1 MPTTDFFS
9 GPGFEPE
16 DVPVKKTSPAQQP
29 VEKQPADDEPFA
41 GMQKLDFDFLGGDDP
56 AVPGETDPG
65 DPFDDFSFQRPAAPA
80 RPAQPARPAPF
91 VFDEEPAPAP
101 FSGVPE
107 TRITPAASA
116 SLGGTDDAPVR
127 PVSPA
132 QAAPKAAPFVFDFD
146 DAPVERPASRT
157 AASAAPSGEAA
168 FDFSIPEEKP
178 APAPAATPLDGYAPL
193 SLDFLDDAEPI
204 AAVPPAAPAAV
215 KPVEPPRPAQPA
227 PKAAPFVFDFDDAP
241 VERPASRTAASAVPS
256 GEAAFDFGILEEK
269 PARPAPASAAAP
281 LDGYTPLPLD
291 ILDDAEPVA
300 AVPPAAPAAVKP
312 AEPPR
317 PAQPAPK
324 AAPFVFDFDDAPV
337 ERPASRTA
345 ASAVPSGEAAFDFGI
360 LEEKPARPAP
370 ASAAAP
376 LDGYTPLPR
385 DILDD
390 AKPVA
395 AVPPAAP
402 AAVKPAE
409 PPRSA
414 EPVPK
419 AAPFVF
425 DFDDAPVERPASR
438 PGQPGSTASPLYSAA
453 DAPTVAFTPAA
464 LQADAPTT
472 AFTPVKSDAP
482 APAAAPQ
489 PAPPKMAAQPAPA
502 ARAARMAKEKD
513 IGAAV
518 FSALVADD
526 DVPPAPAVPP
536 ASGGEELRPSGWPA
550 ATPRPANAPRTP
562 RPINWHAPVSPT
574 QRPAPPPAQ
583 APQPP
588 AAETPLDFDFEG
600 AQPFDLFDD
609 VPQSGYTAP
618 QETDQAFPDL
628 YDRDPEEAEPAPR
641 APQRRT
647 RTGGGSGSGGG
658 RPPRRSTGTARR
670 GIPNKTIFAWAGIVL
685 IALLIILYFVFFGGK
700 DGDVAPGISGSVPSS
715 TSQPADSTPPDASS
729 AAPVE
734 TIPRDEWYMVLA
746 NRSSVLPGDFTVAE
760 TATVGEAVID
770 ARIAEALRQRV
781 NDAAAAGVKLKPTNG
796 YRSIARQQELWDA
809 RVKTLM
815 EGGLSQA
822 DAETK
827 AIDYTSAPGTSDH
840 NTGLGLDI
848 VSEDHPAKDAGFA
861 ETAAAQWLAEHAAD
875 YGFILRYPSDK
886 TEATGMDYE
895 PWHYRY
901 VGSEQAHK
909 IKESGLC
916 LEEYLA
922 Q

>member
-80 RPAQPARPAPF
+80 GPAQPARPAPF

-168 FDFSIPEEKP
+168 FDFGIPEEKP
-178 APAPAATPLDGYAPL
+178 APAPAAAPLDGYAPL

-291 ILDDAEPVA
+291 ILDDA
-300 AVPPAAPAAVKP
+300 
-312 AEPPR
+312 
-317 PAQPAPK
+317 
-324 AAPFVFDFDDAPV
+324 
-337 ERPASRTA
+337 
-345 ASAVPSGEAAFDFGI
+345 
-360 LEEKPARPAP
+360 
-370 ASAAAP
+370 
-376 LDGYTPLPR
+376 
-385 DILDD
+385 
-390 AKPVA
+390 KPVA

-472 AFTPVKSDAP
+472 AFTPVKPDAP
-482 APAAAPQ
+482 APAVAPQ

-562 RPINWHAPVSPT
+562 RPINWHAPVSPA
-574 QRPAPPPAQ
+574 QRPAPAPARPAPPPAQ

-628 YDRDPEEAEPAPR
+628 YDRDPEEAEPASR

-700 DGDVAPGISGSVPSS
+700 DGDVAPGTSGSVPSS

-760 TATVGEAVID
+760 TATVGEAVVD
-770 ARIAEALRQRV
+770 ARIAEALRQMV

>member
-146 DAPVERPASRT
+146 DAPVEHPASRT
-157 AASAAPSGEAA
+157 AASAAPSEEAV
-168 FDFSIPEEKP
+168 FDFGIPEEKP
-178 APAPAATPLDGYAPL
+178 APAPAAAPLDGYAPL

-291 ILDDAEPVA
+291 ILDDA
-300 AVPPAAPAAVKP
+300 
-312 AEPPR
+312 
-317 PAQPAPK
+317 
-324 AAPFVFDFDDAPV
+324 
-337 ERPASRTA
+337 
-345 ASAVPSGEAAFDFGI
+345 
-360 LEEKPARPAP
+360 
-370 ASAAAP
+370 
-376 LDGYTPLPR
+376 
-385 DILDD
+385 
-390 AKPVA
+390 KPVA

-419 AAPFVF
+419 AVPFVF

-438 PGQPGSTASPLYSAA
+438 LGQPGSTASPLYSAA

-472 AFTPVKSDAP
+472 AFTPVKPDAP

-562 RPINWHAPVSPT
+562 RPINWHAPVSPA
-574 QRPAPPPAQ
+574 QRPAPAPARPAPPPAQ

-618 QETDQAFPDL
+618 QEADPAFPDL

-760 TATVGEAVID
+760 TATVGEAVVD
-770 ARIAEALRQRV
+770 ARIAEALRQMV

>member
-80 RPAQPARPAPF
+80 GPAQPARPAPF

-157 AASAAPSGEAA
+157 AASAAPSGEAV
-168 FDFSIPEEKP
+168 FDFGIPEEKP
-178 APAPAATPLDGYAPL
+178 APAPAAAPLDGYAPL

-281 LDGYTPLPLD
+281 LDGYTPLPL
-291 ILDDAEPVA
+291 
-300 AVPPAAPAAVKP
+300 
-312 AEPPR
+312 
-317 PAQPAPK
+317 
-324 AAPFVFDFDDAPV
+324 
-337 ERPASRTA
+337 
-345 ASAVPSGEAAFDFGI
+345 
-360 LEEKPARPAP
+360 
-370 ASAAAP
+370 
-376 LDGYTPLPR
+376 

-574 QRPAPPPAQ
+574 QRPAPAPARPAPPPAQ
-583 APQPP
+583 EPQPP

-618 QETDQAFPDL
+618 QEADPAFPDL

-760 TATVGEAVID
+760 TATVGEAVVD
-770 ARIAEALRQRV
+770 ARIAEALRQMV

>member
-80 RPAQPARPAPF
+80 GPAQPARPAPF

-168 FDFSIPEEKP
+168 FDFGIPEEKP
-178 APAPAATPLDGYAPL
+178 APAPAAAPLDGYAPL

-227 PKAAPFVFDFDDAP
+227 PKAAP
-241 VERPASRTAASAVPS
+241 ASAVPS

-281 LDGYTPLPLD
+281 LDGYTPLPL
-291 ILDDAEPVA
+291 
-300 AVPPAAPAAVKP
+300 
-312 AEPPR
+312 
-317 PAQPAPK
+317 
-324 AAPFVFDFDDAPV
+324 
-337 ERPASRTA
+337 
-345 ASAVPSGEAAFDFGI
+345 
-360 LEEKPARPAP
+360 
-370 ASAAAP
+370 
-376 LDGYTPLPR
+376 

-472 AFTPVKSDAP
+472 AFTPVKPDAP

-562 RPINWHAPVSPT
+562 RPINWHAPVSPA
-574 QRPAPPPAQ
+574 QRPAPAPARPAPPPAQ

-641 APQRRT
+641 APQRRP

-700 DGDVAPGISGSVPSS
+700 DGDVAPGTSGSVPSS

-760 TATVGEAVID
+760 TATVGEAVVD
-770 ARIAEALRQRV
+770 ARIAEALRQMV
-781 NDAAAAGVKLKPTNG
+781 NDAAATGVKLKPTNG

>member
-80 RPAQPARPAPF
+80 GPAQPARPAPF

-157 AASAAPSGEAA
+157 AASAAPSGEAV
-168 FDFSIPEEKP
+168 FDFGIPEEKP
-178 APAPAATPLDGYAPL
+178 APAPAAAPLDGYAPL

-317 PAQPAPK
+317 
-324 AAPFVFDFDDAPV
+324 
-337 ERPASRTA
+337 
-345 ASAVPSGEAAFDFGI
+345 
-360 LEEKPARPAP
+360 
-370 ASAAAP
+370 
-376 LDGYTPLPR
+376 
-385 DILDD
+385 
-390 AKPVA
+390 
-395 AVPPAAP
+395 
-402 AAVKPAE
+402 
-409 PPRSA
+409 SA

-472 AFTPVKSDAP
+472 AFTPVKPDAP
-482 APAAAPQ
+482 APAVAPQ

-574 QRPAPPPAQ
+574 QRPAPAPARPAPPPAQ
-583 APQPP
+583 EPQPP

-618 QETDQAFPDL
+618 QEADPAFPDL

-770 ARIAEALRQRV
+770 ARIAEALRQMV
-781 NDAAAAGVKLKPTNG
+781 NDAAATGVKLKPTNG

>member
-80 RPAQPARPAPF
+80 GPAQPARPAPF

-157 AASAAPSGEAA
+157 AASAAPSGEAV
-168 FDFSIPEEKP
+168 FDFGIPEEKP

-291 ILDDAEPVA
+291 ILDDAE
-300 AVPPAAPAAVKP
+300 
-312 AEPPR
+312 
-317 PAQPAPK
+317 
-324 AAPFVFDFDDAPV
+324 
-337 ERPASRTA
+337 
-345 ASAVPSGEAAFDFGI
+345 
-360 LEEKPARPAP
+360 
-370 ASAAAP
+370 
-376 LDGYTPLPR
+376 
-385 DILDD
+385 
-390 AKPVA
+390 PVA

-574 QRPAPPPAQ
+574 QRPAPAPARPAPPPAQ
-583 APQPP
+583 EPQPP

-618 QETDQAFPDL
+618 QEADPAFPDL

-685 IALLIILYFVFFGGK
+685 IALLIILYLVFFGGK

-770 ARIAEALRQRV
+770 ARIAEALRQMV
-781 NDAAAAGVKLKPTNG
+781 NDAAATGVKLKPTNG

>member
-80 RPAQPARPAPF
+80 GPAQPARPAPF

-157 AASAAPSGEAA
+157 AASAAPSGEAV
-168 FDFSIPEEKP
+168 FDFGILEEKP

-291 ILDDAEPVA
+291 ILDDA
-300 AVPPAAPAAVKP
+300 
-312 AEPPR
+312 
-317 PAQPAPK
+317 
-324 AAPFVFDFDDAPV
+324 
-337 ERPASRTA
+337 
-345 ASAVPSGEAAFDFGI
+345 
-360 LEEKPARPAP
+360 
-370 ASAAAP
+370 
-376 LDGYTPLPR
+376 
-385 DILDD
+385 
-390 AKPVA
+390 KPVA
-395 AVPPAAP
+395 AVSPAAP

-472 AFTPVKSDAP
+472 AFTPVKPDAP

-562 RPINWHAPVSPT
+562 RPINWHAPVSPA
-574 QRPAPPPAQ
+574 QRPAPAPARPAPPPAQ

-700 DGDVAPGISGSVPSS
+700 DGDVAPGTSGSVPSS

-760 TATVGEAVID
+760 TATVGEAVVD
-770 ARIAEALRQRV
+770 ARIAEALRQMV

>member
-80 RPAQPARPAPF
+80 GPAQPARPAPF

-157 AASAAPSGEAA
+157 AASAAPSEEAV
-168 FDFSIPEEKP
+168 FDFGIPEEKP

-291 ILDDAEPVA
+291 ILDDA
-300 AVPPAAPAAVKP
+300 
-312 AEPPR
+312 
-317 PAQPAPK
+317 
-324 AAPFVFDFDDAPV
+324 
-337 ERPASRTA
+337 
-345 ASAVPSGEAAFDFGI
+345 
-360 LEEKPARPAP
+360 
-370 ASAAAP
+370 
-376 LDGYTPLPR
+376 
-385 DILDD
+385 
-390 AKPVA
+390 KPVA

-472 AFTPVKSDAP
+472 AFTPVKPDAP

-562 RPINWHAPVSPT
+562 RPINWHAPVSPA
-574 QRPAPPPAQ
+574 QRPAPAPARPAPPPAQ

-700 DGDVAPGISGSVPSS
+700 DGDVAPGTSGSVPSS

-760 TATVGEAVID
+760 TATVGEAVVD
-770 ARIAEALRQRV
+770 ARIAEALRQMV

>member
-80 RPAQPARPAPF
+80 GPAQPARPAPF

-157 AASAAPSGEAA
+157 AASAAPSGEAV
-168 FDFSIPEEKP
+168 FDFGIPEEKP
-178 APAPAATPLDGYAPL
+178 APAPAAAPLDGYAPL

-281 LDGYTPLPLD
+281 LDGCTPLPL
-291 ILDDAEPVA
+291 
-300 AVPPAAPAAVKP
+300 
-312 AEPPR
+312 
-317 PAQPAPK
+317 
-324 AAPFVFDFDDAPV
+324 
-337 ERPASRTA
+337 
-345 ASAVPSGEAAFDFGI
+345 
-360 LEEKPARPAP
+360 
-370 ASAAAP
+370 
-376 LDGYTPLPR
+376 

-472 AFTPVKSDAP
+472 AFTPVKPDAP
-482 APAAAPQ
+482 APAVAPQ

-562 RPINWHAPVSPT
+562 RPINWHAPVSPA
-574 QRPAPPPAQ
+574 QRPAPAPARPAPPPAQ

-700 DGDVAPGISGSVPSS
+700 DGDVAPGTSGSVPSS

-760 TATVGEAVID
+760 TATVGEAVVD
-770 ARIAEALRQRV
+770 ARIAEALRQMV

-886 TEATGMDYE
+886 TEATGMD
-895 PWHYRY
+895 
-901 VGSEQAHK
+901 
-909 IKESGLC
+909 
-916 LEEYLA
+916 
-922 Q
+922 

>member
-80 RPAQPARPAPF
+80 RPAQPARP
-91 VFDEEPAPAP
+91 
-101 FSGVPE
+101 
-107 TRITPAASA
+107 
-116 SLGGTDDAPVR
+116 
-127 PVSPA
+127 
-132 QAAPKAAPFVFDFD
+132 APFVFDFD

-376 LDGYTPLPR
+376 LDGYTPLPL

-390 AKPVA
+390 AEPVA

-574 QRPAPPPAQ
+574 QRPAPAPARPAPPPAQ
-583 APQPP
+583 EPQPP

-609 VPQSGYTAP
+609 V
-618 QETDQAFPDL
+618 E
-628 YDRDPEEAEPAPR
+628 RIHRPA
-641 APQRRT
+641 
-647 RTGGGSGSGGG
+647 GSGSG
-658 RPPRRSTGTARR
+658 
-670 GIPNKTIFAWAGIVL
+670 IPG
-685 IALLIILYFVFFGGK
+685 
-700 DGDVAPGISGSVPSS
+700 
-715 TSQPADSTPPDASS
+715 
-729 AAPVE
+729 PV
-734 TIPRDEWYMVLA
+734 
-746 NRSSVLPGDFTVAE
+746 
-760 TATVGEAVID
+760 
-770 ARIAEALRQRV
+770 
-781 NDAAAAGVKLKPTNG
+781 
-796 YRSIARQQELWDA
+796 
-809 RVKTLM
+809 
-815 EGGLSQA
+815 
-822 DAETK
+822 
-827 AIDYTSAPGTSDH
+827 
-840 NTGLGLDI
+840 
-848 VSEDHPAKDAGFA
+848 
-861 ETAAAQWLAEHAAD
+861 
-875 YGFILRYPSDK
+875 
-886 TEATGMDYE
+886 
-895 PWHYRY
+895 
-901 VGSEQAHK
+901 
-909 IKESGLC
+909 
-916 LEEYLA
+916 
-922 Q
+922 

>member
-80 RPAQPARPAPF
+80 GPAQPARPAPF

-157 AASAAPSGEAA
+157 AASAAPSGEAV
-168 FDFSIPEEKP
+168 FDFGILEEKP
-178 APAPAATPLDGYAPL
+178 APAPAAAPLDGYAPL

-291 ILDDAEPVA
+291 ILDDA
-300 AVPPAAPAAVKP
+300 
-312 AEPPR
+312 
-317 PAQPAPK
+317 
-324 AAPFVFDFDDAPV
+324 
-337 ERPASRTA
+337 
-345 ASAVPSGEAAFDFGI
+345 
-360 LEEKPARPAP
+360 
-370 ASAAAP
+370 
-376 LDGYTPLPR
+376 
-385 DILDD
+385 
-390 AKPVA
+390 KPVA

-472 AFTPVKSDAP
+472 AFTPVKPDAP

-562 RPINWHAPVSPT
+562 RPINWHAPVSPA
-574 QRPAPPPAQ
+574 QRPAPAPARPAPPPAQ

-628 YDRDPEEAEPAPR
+628 YDQDPEEAEPAPR

-700 DGDVAPGISGSVPSS
+700 DGDVAPGTSGSVPSS

-746 NRSSVLPGDFTVAE
+746 NRSDVLPGDFTVAE
-760 TATVGEAVID
+760 TATVGEAVVD
-770 ARIAEALRQRV
+770 ARIAEALRQMV

>member
-80 RPAQPARPAPF
+80 GPAQPARPAPF

-157 AASAAPSGEAA
+157 AASAAPSGEAVC
-168 FDFSIPEEKP
+168 DFGILEEKP

-256 GEAAFDFGILEEK
+256 GEAACAFGSLEEK
-269 PARPAPASAAAP
+269 PARPAAAP
-281 LDGYTPLPLD
+281 LAGYTPLPL
-291 ILDDAEPVA
+291 
-300 AVPPAAPAAVKP
+300 
-312 AEPPR
+312 
-317 PAQPAPK
+317 
-324 AAPFVFDFDDAPV
+324 
-337 ERPASRTA
+337 
-345 ASAVPSGEAAFDFGI
+345 
-360 LEEKPARPAP
+360 
-370 ASAAAP
+370 
-376 LDGYTPLPR
+376 

-472 AFTPVKSDAP
+472 AFTPVKPDAP

-562 RPINWHAPVSPT
+562 RPINWHAPVSPA
-574 QRPAPPPAQ
+574 QRPAPAPARPAPPPAQ

-700 DGDVAPGISGSVPSS
+700 DGDVAPGTSGSVPSS

-760 TATVGEAVID
+760 TATVGEAVVD
-770 ARIAEALRQRV
+770 ARIAEALRQMV

>member
-80 RPAQPARPAPF
+80 GPAQPARPAPF

-132 QAAPKAAPFVFDFD
+132 QAAPKAAPFVFDLD

-157 AASAAPSGEAA
+157 AASAAPSGEA
-168 FDFSIPEEKP
+168 
-178 APAPAATPLDGYAPL
+178 
-193 SLDFLDDAEPI
+193 
-204 AAVPPAAPAAV
+204 V
-215 KPVEPPRPAQPA
+215 
-227 PKAAPFVFDFDDAP
+227 
-241 VERPASRTAASAVPS
+241 
-256 GEAAFDFGILEEK
+256 FDFGILEEK

-281 LDGYTPLPLD
+281 LDGYTPLPL
-291 ILDDAEPVA
+291 
-300 AVPPAAPAAVKP
+300 
-312 AEPPR
+312 
-317 PAQPAPK
+317 
-324 AAPFVFDFDDAPV
+324 
-337 ERPASRTA
+337 
-345 ASAVPSGEAAFDFGI
+345 
-360 LEEKPARPAP
+360 
-370 ASAAAP
+370 
-376 LDGYTPLPR
+376 

-438 PGQPGSTASPLYSAA
+438 LGQPGSTASPLYSAA

-562 RPINWHAPVSPT
+562 RPINWHAPVSPA
-574 QRPAPPPAQ
+574 QRPAPAPARPAPPPAQ

-628 YDRDPEEAEPAPR
+628 YDRDPEEAEPASR

-700 DGDVAPGISGSVPSS
+700 DGDVAPGTSGSVPSS

-760 TATVGEAVID
+760 TATVGEAVVD
-770 ARIAEALRQRV
+770 ARIAEALRQMV

>member
-80 RPAQPARPAPF
+80 GPAQPARPAPF

-157 AASAAPSGEAA
+157 AASAAPSGEAV

-178 APAPAATPLDGYAPL
+178 APAPAAAPLDGYAPL

-291 ILDDAEPVA
+291 ILDDA
-300 AVPPAAPAAVKP
+300 
-312 AEPPR
+312 
-317 PAQPAPK
+317 
-324 AAPFVFDFDDAPV
+324 
-337 ERPASRTA
+337 
-345 ASAVPSGEAAFDFGI
+345 
-360 LEEKPARPAP
+360 
-370 ASAAAP
+370 
-376 LDGYTPLPR
+376 
-385 DILDD
+385 
-390 AKPVA
+390 KPVA

-472 AFTPVKSDAP
+472 AFTPVKPDAP
-482 APAAAPQ
+482 APAVAPQ

-562 RPINWHAPVSPT
+562 RPINWHAPVSPA
-574 QRPAPPPAQ
+574 QRPAPAPARPAPPPAQ

-760 TATVGEAVID
+760 TATVGEAVVD
-770 ARIAEALRQRV
+770 ARIAEALRQMV
-781 NDAAAAGVKLKPTNG
+781 NDAAATGVKLKPTNG

>member
-146 DAPVERPASRT
+146 DAPVEHPASRT
-157 AASAAPSGEAA
+157 AASAAPSEEAV
-168 FDFSIPEEKP
+168 FDFGIPEEKP
-178 APAPAATPLDGYAPL
+178 APAPAAAPLDGYAPL

-291 ILDDAEPVA
+291 ILDDA
-300 AVPPAAPAAVKP
+300 
-312 AEPPR
+312 
-317 PAQPAPK
+317 
-324 AAPFVFDFDDAPV
+324 
-337 ERPASRTA
+337 
-345 ASAVPSGEAAFDFGI
+345 
-360 LEEKPARPAP
+360 
-370 ASAAAP
+370 
-376 LDGYTPLPR
+376 
-385 DILDD
+385 
-390 AKPVA
+390 KPVA

-438 PGQPGSTASPLYSAA
+438 LGQPGSTASPLYSAA

-482 APAAAPQ
+482 APAAALQ

-562 RPINWHAPVSPT
+562 RPINWHAPVSPA
-574 QRPAPPPAQ
+574 QRPAPAPARPAPPPAQ

-628 YDRDPEEAEPAPR
+628 YDRNPEEAEPASR

-700 DGDVAPGISGSVPSS
+700 DGDVAPGTSGSVPSS

-760 TATVGEAVID
+760 TATVGEAVVD
-770 ARIAEALRQRV
+770 ARIAEALRQMV

-796 YRSIARQQELWDA
+796 YRSIARQQELWDT

>member
-80 RPAQPARPAPF
+80 GPAQPARPAPF

-157 AASAAPSGEAA
+157 AASAAPSGEAV
-168 FDFSIPEEKP
+168 FDFGIPEEKP

-281 LDGYTPLPLD
+281 LDGYTPLPL
-291 ILDDAEPVA
+291 
-300 AVPPAAPAAVKP
+300 
-312 AEPPR
+312 
-317 PAQPAPK
+317 
-324 AAPFVFDFDDAPV
+324 
-337 ERPASRTA
+337 
-345 ASAVPSGEAAFDFGI
+345 
-360 LEEKPARPAP
+360 
-370 ASAAAP
+370 
-376 LDGYTPLPR
+376 

-562 RPINWHAPVSPT
+562 RPINWHAPVSPA
-574 QRPAPPPAQ
+574 QRPAPAPARPAPPPAQ

-628 YDRDPEEAEPAPR
+628 YDRDPEEAEPASR

-700 DGDVAPGISGSVPSS
+700 DGDVAPGTSGSVPSS

-760 TATVGEAVID
+760 TATVGEAVVD
-770 ARIAEALRQRV
+770 ARIAEALRQMV

>member
-80 RPAQPARPAPF
+80 GPAQPARPAPF

-157 AASAAPSGEAA
+157 AASAAPSGEAV
-168 FDFSIPEEKP
+168 FDFGIPEEKP
-178 APAPAATPLDGYAPL
+178 APAPAAAPLDGYAPL

-317 PAQPAPK
+317 
-324 AAPFVFDFDDAPV
+324 
-337 ERPASRTA
+337 
-345 ASAVPSGEAAFDFGI
+345 
-360 LEEKPARPAP
+360 
-370 ASAAAP
+370 
-376 LDGYTPLPR
+376 
-385 DILDD
+385 
-390 AKPVA
+390 
-395 AVPPAAP
+395 
-402 AAVKPAE
+402 
-409 PPRSA
+409 SA

-502 ARAARMAKEKD
+502 ARAARMEKEKD

-562 RPINWHAPVSPT
+562 RPINWHAPVSPA
-574 QRPAPPPAQ
+574 QRPAPAPARPAPPPAQ

-760 TATVGEAVID
+760 TATVGEAVVD
-770 ARIAEALRQRV
+770 ARIAEALRQMV
-781 NDAAAAGVKLKPTNG
+781 NDAAATGVKLKPTNG

>member
-146 DAPVERPASRT
+146 DAPVEHPASRT
-157 AASAAPSGEAA
+157 AASAAPSEEAV
-168 FDFSIPEEKP
+168 FDFGIPEEKP
-178 APAPAATPLDGYAPL
+178 APAPAAAPLDGYAPL

-227 PKAAPFVFDFDDAP
+227 PKAAPFVFDIDEAP

-291 ILDDAEPVA
+291 ILDDA
-300 AVPPAAPAAVKP
+300 
-312 AEPPR
+312 
-317 PAQPAPK
+317 
-324 AAPFVFDFDDAPV
+324 
-337 ERPASRTA
+337 
-345 ASAVPSGEAAFDFGI
+345 
-360 LEEKPARPAP
+360 
-370 ASAAAP
+370 
-376 LDGYTPLPR
+376 
-385 DILDD
+385 
-390 AKPVA
+390 KPVA

-438 PGQPGSTASPLYSAA
+438 LGQPGSTASPLYSAA

-472 AFTPVKSDAP
+472 AFTPVKPDAP

-562 RPINWHAPVSPT
+562 RPINWHAPVSPA
-574 QRPAPPPAQ
+574 QRPAPAPARPAPPPAQ

-628 YDRDPEEAEPAPR
+628 YDRDPEEAEPASR

-700 DGDVAPGISGSVPSS
+700 DGDVAPGTSGSVPSS

-760 TATVGEAVID
+760 TATVGEAVVD
-770 ARIAEALRQRV
+770 ARIAEALRQMV

>member
-80 RPAQPARPAPF
+80 GPAQPARPAPF

-157 AASAAPSGEAA
+157 AASAAPSEEAV
-168 FDFSIPEEKP
+168 FDFGIPEEKP

-291 ILDDAEPVA
+291 ILDDA
-300 AVPPAAPAAVKP
+300 
-312 AEPPR
+312 
-317 PAQPAPK
+317 
-324 AAPFVFDFDDAPV
+324 
-337 ERPASRTA
+337 
-345 ASAVPSGEAAFDFGI
+345 
-360 LEEKPARPAP
+360 
-370 ASAAAP
+370 
-376 LDGYTPLPR
+376 
-385 DILDD
+385 
-390 AKPVA
+390 KPVA

-472 AFTPVKSDAP
+472 AFTPVKPDAP

-562 RPINWHAPVSPT
+562 RPINWHAPVSPA
-574 QRPAPPPAQ
+574 QRPAPAPARPAPPPAQ

-618 QETDQAFPDL
+618 QEADPAFPDL
-628 YDRDPEEAEPAPR
+628 YDRDPEETEPAPR

-700 DGDVAPGISGSVPSS
+700 DGDVAPGTSGSVPSS

-760 TATVGEAVID
+760 TATVGEAVVD
-770 ARIAEALRQRV
+770 ARIAEALRQMV

>member
-146 DAPVERPASRT
+146 DAPVEHPASRT
-157 AASAAPSGEAA
+157 AASAAPSEEAV
-168 FDFSIPEEKP
+168 FDFGIPEEKP
-178 APAPAATPLDGYAPL
+178 APAPAAAPLDGYAPL

-227 PKAAPFVFDFDDAP
+227 PEAAPFVFDFDDAP

-291 ILDDAEPVA
+291 ILDDA
-300 AVPPAAPAAVKP
+300 
-312 AEPPR
+312 
-317 PAQPAPK
+317 
-324 AAPFVFDFDDAPV
+324 
-337 ERPASRTA
+337 
-345 ASAVPSGEAAFDFGI
+345 
-360 LEEKPARPAP
+360 
-370 ASAAAP
+370 
-376 LDGYTPLPR
+376 
-385 DILDD
+385 
-390 AKPVA
+390 KPVA

-438 PGQPGSTASPLYSAA
+438 LGQPGSTASPLYSAA

-562 RPINWHAPVSPT
+562 RPINWHAPVSPA
-574 QRPAPPPAQ
+574 QRPAPAPARPAPPPAQ

-628 YDRDPEEAEPAPR
+628 YDRDPEEAEPASR

-700 DGDVAPGISGSVPSS
+700 DGDVAPGTSGSVPSS

-760 TATVGEAVID
+760 TATVGEAVVD
-770 ARIAEALRQRV
+770 ARIAEALRQMV

>member
-80 RPAQPARPAPF
+80 GPAQPARPAPF

-157 AASAAPSGEAA
+157 AASA
-168 FDFSIPEEKP
+168 
-178 APAPAATPLDGYAPL
+178 
-193 SLDFLDDAEPI
+193 
-204 AAVPPAAPAAV
+204 
-215 KPVEPPRPAQPA
+215 
-227 PKAAPFVFDFDDAP
+227 
-241 VERPASRTAASAVPS
+241 VPS

-281 LDGYTPLPLD
+281 LDGYTPLPL
-291 ILDDAEPVA
+291 
-300 AVPPAAPAAVKP
+300 
-312 AEPPR
+312 
-317 PAQPAPK
+317 
-324 AAPFVFDFDDAPV
+324 
-337 ERPASRTA
+337 
-345 ASAVPSGEAAFDFGI
+345 
-360 LEEKPARPAP
+360 
-370 ASAAAP
+370 
-376 LDGYTPLPR
+376 

-472 AFTPVKSDAP
+472 AFTPVKPDAP

-562 RPINWHAPVSPT
+562 RPINWHAPVSPA
-574 QRPAPPPAQ
+574 QRPAPAPARPAPPPAQ

-628 YDRDPEEAEPAPR
+628 YDRDPEEAEPASR

-700 DGDVAPGISGSVPSS
+700 DGDAAPGTSGSVPSS

-760 TATVGEAVID
+760 TATVGEAVVD
-770 ARIAEALRQRV
+770 ARIAEALRQMV

>member
-80 RPAQPARPAPF
+80 GPAQPARPAPF

-168 FDFSIPEEKP
+168 FDFGIPEEKP
-178 APAPAATPLDGYAPL
+178 APAPAAAPLDGYAPL

-291 ILDDAEPVA
+291 ILDDA
-300 AVPPAAPAAVKP
+300 
-312 AEPPR
+312 
-317 PAQPAPK
+317 
-324 AAPFVFDFDDAPV
+324 
-337 ERPASRTA
+337 
-345 ASAVPSGEAAFDFGI
+345 
-360 LEEKPARPAP
+360 
-370 ASAAAP
+370 
-376 LDGYTPLPR
+376 
-385 DILDD
+385 
-390 AKPVA
+390 KPVA

-472 AFTPVKSDAP
+472 AFTPVKPDAP

-562 RPINWHAPVSPT
+562 RPINWHAPVSPA
-574 QRPAPPPAQ
+574 QRPAPAPARPAPPPAQ

-700 DGDVAPGISGSVPSS
+700 DGDVAPGTSGSVPSS

-760 TATVGEAVID
+760 TATVGEAVVD
-770 ARIAEALRQRV
+770 ARIAEALRQMV
-781 NDAAAAGVKLKPTNG
+781 NDAAATGVKLKPTNG

>member
-80 RPAQPARPAPF
+80 GPAQPARPAPF

-168 FDFSIPEEKP
+168 FDFGIPEEKP
-178 APAPAATPLDGYAPL
+178 APAPAAAPLDGYAPL

-281 LDGYTPLPLD
+281 LDGYTPLPL
-291 ILDDAEPVA
+291 
-300 AVPPAAPAAVKP
+300 
-312 AEPPR
+312 
-317 PAQPAPK
+317 
-324 AAPFVFDFDDAPV
+324 
-337 ERPASRTA
+337 
-345 ASAVPSGEAAFDFGI
+345 
-360 LEEKPARPAP
+360 
-370 ASAAAP
+370 
-376 LDGYTPLPR
+376 

-574 QRPAPPPAQ
+574 QRPAPAPARPAPPPAQ
-583 APQPP
+583 EPQPP

-618 QETDQAFPDL
+618 QEADPAFPDL

-700 DGDVAPGISGSVPSS
+700 DGDVAPGTSGSVPSS

-760 TATVGEAVID
+760 TATVGEAVVD
-770 ARIAEALRQRV
+770 ARIAEALRQMV
-781 NDAAAAGVKLKPTNG
+781 NDAAATGVKLKPTNG

>member
-146 DAPVERPASRT
+146 DAPVEHPASRT
-157 AASAAPSGEAA
+157 AASAAPSEEAV
-168 FDFSIPEEKP
+168 FDFGIPEEKP
-178 APAPAATPLDGYAPL
+178 APAPAAAPLDGYAPL

-291 ILDDAEPVA
+291 ILDDA
-300 AVPPAAPAAVKP
+300 
-312 AEPPR
+312 
-317 PAQPAPK
+317 
-324 AAPFVFDFDDAPV
+324 
-337 ERPASRTA
+337 
-345 ASAVPSGEAAFDFGI
+345 
-360 LEEKPARPAP
+360 
-370 ASAAAP
+370 
-376 LDGYTPLPR
+376 
-385 DILDD
+385 
-390 AKPVA
+390 KPVA

-419 AAPFVF
+419 AVPFVF

-438 PGQPGSTASPLYSAA
+438 LGQPGSTASPLYSAA

-562 RPINWHAPVSPT
+562 RPINWHAPVSPA
-574 QRPAPPPAQ
+574 QRPAPAPARPAPPPAQ
-583 APQPP
+583 EPQPP

-618 QETDQAFPDL
+618 QEADPAFPDL

-770 ARIAEALRQRV
+770 ARIAEALRQMV
-781 NDAAAAGVKLKPTNG
+781 NDAAATGVKLKPTNG

>member
-80 RPAQPARPAPF
+80 GPAQPARPAPF

-157 AASAAPSGEAA
+157 AASAAPSEEAV
-168 FDFSIPEEKP
+168 FDFGIPEEKP
-178 APAPAATPLDGYAPL
+178 APAPAAAPLDGYAPL

-291 ILDDAEPVA
+291 ILDDAE
-300 AVPPAAPAAVKP
+300 
-312 AEPPR
+312 
-317 PAQPAPK
+317 
-324 AAPFVFDFDDAPV
+324 
-337 ERPASRTA
+337 
-345 ASAVPSGEAAFDFGI
+345 
-360 LEEKPARPAP
+360 
-370 ASAAAP
+370 
-376 LDGYTPLPR
+376 
-385 DILDD
+385 
-390 AKPVA
+390 PVA

-562 RPINWHAPVSPT
+562 RPINWHAPASPT
-574 QRPAPPPAQ
+574 QRPAPAPARPAPPPAQ
-583 APQPP
+583 EPQPP

-618 QETDQAFPDL
+618 QEADPAFPDL

-770 ARIAEALRQRV
+770 ARIAEALRQMV
-781 NDAAAAGVKLKPTNG
+781 NDAAATGVKLKPTNG

>member
-80 RPAQPARPAPF
+80 GPAQPARPAPF

-157 AASAAPSGEAA
+157 AVSAAPSGEAA
-168 FDFSIPEEKP
+168 FDFGIPEEKP
-178 APAPAATPLDGYAPL
+178 APAPAAAPLDGYAPL

-291 ILDDAEPVA
+291 ILDDA
-300 AVPPAAPAAVKP
+300 
-312 AEPPR
+312 
-317 PAQPAPK
+317 
-324 AAPFVFDFDDAPV
+324 
-337 ERPASRTA
+337 
-345 ASAVPSGEAAFDFGI
+345 
-360 LEEKPARPAP
+360 
-370 ASAAAP
+370 
-376 LDGYTPLPR
+376 
-385 DILDD
+385 
-390 AKPVA
+390 KPVA

-472 AFTPVKSDAP
+472 AFTPVKPDAP

-489 PAPPKMAAQPAPA
+489 PAPPKMVAQPAPA

-562 RPINWHAPVSPT
+562 RPINWHAPVSPA
-574 QRPAPPPAQ
+574 QRPAPAPARPAPPPAQ

-628 YDRDPEEAEPAPR
+628 YDRDPEEAEPASR

-700 DGDVAPGISGSVPSS
+700 DGDVAPGTSGSVPSS

-760 TATVGEAVID
+760 TATVGEAVVD
-770 ARIAEALRQRV
+770 ARIAEALRQMV

>member
-132 QAAPKAAPFVFDFD
+132 QAAPKAAPFVFDYD
-146 DAPVERPASRT
+146 DAPVEHPASRT
-157 AASAAPSGEAA
+157 AASAAPSEEAV
-168 FDFSIPEEKP
+168 FDFGIPEEKP
-178 APAPAATPLDGYAPL
+178 APAPAAAPLDGYAPL

-291 ILDDAEPVA
+291 ILDDA
-300 AVPPAAPAAVKP
+300 
-312 AEPPR
+312 
-317 PAQPAPK
+317 
-324 AAPFVFDFDDAPV
+324 
-337 ERPASRTA
+337 
-345 ASAVPSGEAAFDFGI
+345 
-360 LEEKPARPAP
+360 
-370 ASAAAP
+370 
-376 LDGYTPLPR
+376 
-385 DILDD
+385 
-390 AKPVA
+390 KPVA

-438 PGQPGSTASPLYSAA
+438 LGQPGSTASPLYSAA

-562 RPINWHAPVSPT
+562 RPINWHAPVSPA
-574 QRPAPPPAQ
+574 QRPAPAPARPAPPPAQ

-628 YDRDPEEAEPAPR
+628 YDRDPEEAEPASR

-700 DGDVAPGISGSVPSS
+700 DGDVAPGTSGSVPSS

-760 TATVGEAVID
+760 TATVGEAVVD
-770 ARIAEALRQRV
+770 ARIAEALRQMV

>member
-157 AASAAPSGEAA
+157 AASAAPSGEAV
-168 FDFSIPEEKP
+168 FDFGIPEEKP
-178 APAPAATPLDGYAPL
+178 APAPAAAPLDGYAPL

-291 ILDDAEPVA
+291 ILDDAE
-300 AVPPAAPAAVKP
+300 
-312 AEPPR
+312 
-317 PAQPAPK
+317 
-324 AAPFVFDFDDAPV
+324 
-337 ERPASRTA
+337 
-345 ASAVPSGEAAFDFGI
+345 
-360 LEEKPARPAP
+360 
-370 ASAAAP
+370 
-376 LDGYTPLPR
+376 
-385 DILDD
+385 
-390 AKPVA
+390 PVA

-574 QRPAPPPAQ
+574 QRPAPAPARPAPPPAQ
-583 APQPP
+583 EPQPP

-641 APQRRT
+641 SPQRRT

-700 DGDVAPGISGSVPSS
+700 DGDVAPGTSGSVPSS

-760 TATVGEAVID
+760 TATVGEAVVD
-770 ARIAEALRQRV
+770 ARIAEALRQMV

>member
-80 RPAQPARPAPF
+80 GPAQPARPAPF

-157 AASAAPSGEAA
+157 AASAAPSEEAV
-168 FDFSIPEEKP
+168 FDFGIPEEKP
-178 APAPAATPLDGYAPL
+178 APAPAAAPLDGYAPL

-291 ILDDAEPVA
+291 ILDDA
-300 AVPPAAPAAVKP
+300 
-312 AEPPR
+312 
-317 PAQPAPK
+317 
-324 AAPFVFDFDDAPV
+324 
-337 ERPASRTA
+337 
-345 ASAVPSGEAAFDFGI
+345 
-360 LEEKPARPAP
+360 
-370 ASAAAP
+370 
-376 LDGYTPLPR
+376 
-385 DILDD
+385 
-390 AKPVA
+390 KPVA

-472 AFTPVKSDAP
+472 AFTPVKPDAP
-482 APAAAPQ
+482 APAVAPQ

-562 RPINWHAPVSPT
+562 RPINWHAPVSPA
-574 QRPAPPPAQ
+574 QRPAPAPARPAPPPAQ

-618 QETDQAFPDL
+618 QEADPAFPDL

-700 DGDVAPGISGSVPSS
+700 DGDVAPGTSGSVPSS

-760 TATVGEAVID
+760 TATVGEAVVD
-770 ARIAEALRQRV
+770 ARIAEALRQMV

>member
-80 RPAQPARPAPF
+80 GPAQPARPAPF

-168 FDFSIPEEKP
+168 FDFGIPEEKP
-178 APAPAATPLDGYAPL
+178 APAPAAAPLDGYAPL

-291 ILDDAEPVA
+291 ILDDA
-300 AVPPAAPAAVKP
+300 
-312 AEPPR
+312 
-317 PAQPAPK
+317 
-324 AAPFVFDFDDAPV
+324 
-337 ERPASRTA
+337 
-345 ASAVPSGEAAFDFGI
+345 
-360 LEEKPARPAP
+360 
-370 ASAAAP
+370 
-376 LDGYTPLPR
+376 
-385 DILDD
+385 
-390 AKPVA
+390 KPVA

-472 AFTPVKSDAP
+472 AFTPVKPDAP

-489 PAPPKMAAQPAPA
+489 PAPPNMAAQPAPA

-562 RPINWHAPVSPT
+562 RPINWHAPVSPA
-574 QRPAPPPAQ
+574 QRPAPAPARPAPPPAQ

-658 RPPRRSTGTARR
+658 RPPCRSTGTARR

-760 TATVGEAVID
+760 TATVGEAVVD
-770 ARIAEALRQRV
+770 ARIAEALRQMV
-781 NDAAAAGVKLKPTNG
+781 NDAAATGVKLKPTNG

>member
-80 RPAQPARPAPF
+80 GPAQPARPAPF

-168 FDFSIPEEKP
+168 FDFGIPEEKP
-178 APAPAATPLDGYAPL
+178 APAPAAAPLDGYAPL

-291 ILDDAEPVA
+291 ILDDA
-300 AVPPAAPAAVKP
+300 
-312 AEPPR
+312 
-317 PAQPAPK
+317 
-324 AAPFVFDFDDAPV
+324 
-337 ERPASRTA
+337 
-345 ASAVPSGEAAFDFGI
+345 
-360 LEEKPARPAP
+360 
-370 ASAAAP
+370 
-376 LDGYTPLPR
+376 
-385 DILDD
+385 
-390 AKPVA
+390 KPVA

-472 AFTPVKSDAP
+472 AFTPVKPDAP

-489 PAPPKMAAQPAPA
+489 PAPPKMVAQPAPA

-562 RPINWHAPVSPT
+562 RPINWHAPVSPA
-574 QRPAPPPAQ
+574 QRPAPAPARPAPPPAQ

-618 QETDQAFPDL
+618 QEADPAFPDL

-700 DGDVAPGISGSVPSS
+700 DGDVAPGTSGSVPSS

-760 TATVGEAVID
+760 TATVGEAVVD
-770 ARIAEALRQRV
+770 ARIAEALRQMV

>member
-146 DAPVERPASRT
+146 DAPVEHPASRT
-157 AASAAPSGEAA
+157 AASAAPSEEAV
-168 FDFSIPEEKP
+168 FDFGIPEEKP
-178 APAPAATPLDGYAPL
+178 APAPAAAPLDGYAPL

-291 ILDDAEPVA
+291 ILDDA
-300 AVPPAAPAAVKP
+300 
-312 AEPPR
+312 
-317 PAQPAPK
+317 
-324 AAPFVFDFDDAPV
+324 
-337 ERPASRTA
+337 
-345 ASAVPSGEAAFDFGI
+345 
-360 LEEKPARPAP
+360 
-370 ASAAAP
+370 
-376 LDGYTPLPR
+376 
-385 DILDD
+385 
-390 AKPVA
+390 KPVA

-472 AFTPVKSDAP
+472 AFTPVKPDAP

-562 RPINWHAPVSPT
+562 RPINWHAPVSPA
-574 QRPAPPPAQ
+574 QRPAPAPARPAPPPAQ
-583 APQPP
+583 EPQPP

-700 DGDVAPGISGSVPSS
+700 DGDVAPGTSGSVPSS

-760 TATVGEAVID
+760 TATVGEAVVD
-770 ARIAEALRQRV
+770 ARIAEALRQMV

>member
-157 AASAAPSGEAA
+157 AASAAPSEEAV
-168 FDFSIPEEKP
+168 FDFGIPEEKP
-178 APAPAATPLDGYAPL
+178 APAPAAAPLDGYAPL

-291 ILDDAEPVA
+291 ILDDA
-300 AVPPAAPAAVKP
+300 
-312 AEPPR
+312 
-317 PAQPAPK
+317 
-324 AAPFVFDFDDAPV
+324 
-337 ERPASRTA
+337 
-345 ASAVPSGEAAFDFGI
+345 
-360 LEEKPARPAP
+360 
-370 ASAAAP
+370 
-376 LDGYTPLPR
+376 
-385 DILDD
+385 
-390 AKPVA
+390 KPVA

-472 AFTPVKSDAP
+472 AFTPVKPDAP

-562 RPINWHAPVSPT
+562 RPINWHAPVSPA
-574 QRPAPPPAQ
+574 QRPAPAPARPAPPPAQ

-628 YDRDPEEAEPAPR
+628 YDRDPEEAEPASR

-700 DGDVAPGISGSVPSS
+700 DGDVAPGTSGSVPSS

-760 TATVGEAVID
+760 TATVGEAVVD
-770 ARIAEALRQRV
+770 ARIAEALRQMV

>member
-80 RPAQPARPAPF
+80 GPAQPARPAPF

-157 AASAAPSGEAA
+157 AASAAPSGEAV
-168 FDFSIPEEKP
+168 FDFGIPEEKP

-317 PAQPAPK
+317 
-324 AAPFVFDFDDAPV
+324 
-337 ERPASRTA
+337 
-345 ASAVPSGEAAFDFGI
+345 
-360 LEEKPARPAP
+360 
-370 ASAAAP
+370 
-376 LDGYTPLPR
+376 
-385 DILDD
+385 
-390 AKPVA
+390 
-395 AVPPAAP
+395 
-402 AAVKPAE
+402 
-409 PPRSA
+409 SA

-472 AFTPVKSDAP
+472 AFTPVKPDAP

-562 RPINWHAPVSPT
+562 RPINWHAPVSPA
-574 QRPAPPPAQ
+574 QRPAPAPARPAPPPAQ

-628 YDRDPEEAEPAPR
+628 YDRDPEEAEPASR

-700 DGDVAPGISGSVPSS
+700 DGDVAPGTSGSVPSS

-760 TATVGEAVID
+760 TATVGEAVVD
-770 ARIAEALRQRV
+770 ARIAEALRQMV

>member
-80 RPAQPARPAPF
+80 GPAQPARPAPF

-132 QAAPKAAPFVFDFD
+132 QAAPTAAPFVFDFD

-157 AASAAPSGEAA
+157 AASAAPSGEAV
-168 FDFSIPEEKP
+168 FDFGILEEKP

-291 ILDDAEPVA
+291 ILDDA
-300 AVPPAAPAAVKP
+300 
-312 AEPPR
+312 
-317 PAQPAPK
+317 
-324 AAPFVFDFDDAPV
+324 
-337 ERPASRTA
+337 
-345 ASAVPSGEAAFDFGI
+345 
-360 LEEKPARPAP
+360 
-370 ASAAAP
+370 
-376 LDGYTPLPR
+376 
-385 DILDD
+385 
-390 AKPVA
+390 KPVA

-472 AFTPVKSDAP
+472 AFTPVKPDAP

-562 RPINWHAPVSPT
+562 RPINWHAPVSPA
-574 QRPAPPPAQ
+574 QRPAPAPARPAPPPAQ

-700 DGDVAPGISGSVPSS
+700 DGDVAPGTSGSVPSS

-760 TATVGEAVID
+760 TATVGEAVVD
-770 ARIAEALRQRV
+770 ARIAEALRQMV

>member
-80 RPAQPARPAPF
+80 GPAQPARPAPF

-157 AASAAPSGEAA
+157 AASAAPSGEAV
-168 FDFSIPEEKP
+168 FDFGILEEKP

-291 ILDDAEPVA
+291 ILDDA
-300 AVPPAAPAAVKP
+300 
-312 AEPPR
+312 
-317 PAQPAPK
+317 
-324 AAPFVFDFDDAPV
+324 
-337 ERPASRTA
+337 
-345 ASAVPSGEAAFDFGI
+345 
-360 LEEKPARPAP
+360 
-370 ASAAAP
+370 
-376 LDGYTPLPR
+376 
-385 DILDD
+385 
-390 AKPVA
+390 KPVA

-472 AFTPVKSDAP
+472 AFTPVKPEAP

-562 RPINWHAPVSPT
+562 RPINWHAPVSPA
-574 QRPAPPPAQ
+574 QRPAPAPARPAPPPAQ

-700 DGDVAPGISGSVPSS
+700 DGDVAPGTSGSVPSS

-760 TATVGEAVID
+760 TATVGEAVVD
-770 ARIAEALRQRV
+770 ARIAEALRQMV

>member
-80 RPAQPARPAPF
+80 GPAQPARPAPF

-157 AASAAPSGEAA
+157 AASAAPFGEAA
-168 FDFSIPEEKP
+168 FDFGIPEEKP
-178 APAPAATPLDGYAPL
+178 VPAPAAAPLDGYAPL

-291 ILDDAEPVA
+291 ILDDA
-300 AVPPAAPAAVKP
+300 
-312 AEPPR
+312 
-317 PAQPAPK
+317 
-324 AAPFVFDFDDAPV
+324 
-337 ERPASRTA
+337 
-345 ASAVPSGEAAFDFGI
+345 
-360 LEEKPARPAP
+360 
-370 ASAAAP
+370 
-376 LDGYTPLPR
+376 
-385 DILDD
+385 
-390 AKPVA
+390 KPVA

-472 AFTPVKSDAP
+472 AFTPVKPDAP

-562 RPINWHAPVSPT
+562 RPINWHAPVSPA
-574 QRPAPPPAQ
+574 QRPAPAPARPAPPPAQ

-628 YDRDPEEAEPAPR
+628 YDQDPEEAEPAPR

-700 DGDVAPGISGSVPSS
+700 DGDVAPGTSGSVPSS

-760 TATVGEAVID
+760 TATVGEAVVD
-770 ARIAEALRQRV
+770 ARIAEALRQMV

>member
-146 DAPVERPASRT
+146 DAPVEHPASRT
-157 AASAAPSGEAA
+157 AASAAPSEEAV
-168 FDFSIPEEKP
+168 FDFGIPEEKP
-178 APAPAATPLDGYAPL
+178 APAPAAAPLDGYAPL

-291 ILDDAEPVA
+291 ILDDA
-300 AVPPAAPAAVKP
+300 
-312 AEPPR
+312 
-317 PAQPAPK
+317 
-324 AAPFVFDFDDAPV
+324 
-337 ERPASRTA
+337 
-345 ASAVPSGEAAFDFGI
+345 
-360 LEEKPARPAP
+360 
-370 ASAAAP
+370 
-376 LDGYTPLPR
+376 
-385 DILDD
+385 
-390 AKPVA
+390 KPVA

-438 PGQPGSTASPLYSAA
+438 LGQPGSTASPLYSAA

-562 RPINWHAPVSPT
+562 RPINWHAPVSPA
-574 QRPAPPPAQ
+574 QRPAPAPARPAPPPAQ

-628 YDRDPEEAEPAPR
+628 YDRDPEEAEPASR

-700 DGDVAPGISGSVPSS
+700 DGDVAPGTSGSVPSS

-760 TATVGEAVID
+760 TATVGEAVVD
-770 ARIAEALRQRV
+770 ARIAETLRQMV

-796 YRSIARQQELWDA
+796 YRSIARQQELWDT

>member
-157 AASAAPSGEAA
+157 AASAAPSGEAV
-168 FDFSIPEEKP
+168 FDFGILEEKP
-178 APAPAATPLDGYAPL
+178 APAPAAAPLDGYAPL

-291 ILDDAEPVA
+291 ILDDA
-300 AVPPAAPAAVKP
+300 
-312 AEPPR
+312 
-317 PAQPAPK
+317 
-324 AAPFVFDFDDAPV
+324 
-337 ERPASRTA
+337 
-345 ASAVPSGEAAFDFGI
+345 
-360 LEEKPARPAP
+360 
-370 ASAAAP
+370 
-376 LDGYTPLPR
+376 
-385 DILDD
+385 
-390 AKPVA
+390 KPVA

-472 AFTPVKSDAP
+472 AFTPVKPDAP

-562 RPINWHAPVSPT
+562 RPINWHAPVSPA
-574 QRPAPPPAQ
+574 QRPAPAPARPAPPPAQ

-700 DGDVAPGISGSVPSS
+700 DGDVAPGTSGSVPSS

-760 TATVGEAVID
+760 TATVGEAVVD
-770 ARIAEALRQRV
+770 ARIAEALRQMV

>member
-1 MPTTDFFS
+1 M
-9 GPGFEPE
+9 
-16 DVPVKKTSPAQQP
+16 KKTSPAQQP

-80 RPAQPARPAPF
+80 GPAQPARPAPF

-157 AASAAPSGEAA
+157 AASAAPSGEAV
-168 FDFSIPEEKP
+168 FDFGIPEEKP

-281 LDGYTPLPLD
+281 LDGYTPLPL
-291 ILDDAEPVA
+291 
-300 AVPPAAPAAVKP
+300 
-312 AEPPR
+312 
-317 PAQPAPK
+317 
-324 AAPFVFDFDDAPV
+324 
-337 ERPASRTA
+337 
-345 ASAVPSGEAAFDFGI
+345 
-360 LEEKPARPAP
+360 
-370 ASAAAP
+370 
-376 LDGYTPLPR
+376 

-574 QRPAPPPAQ
+574 QRPAPAPARPAPPPAQ
-583 APQPP
+583 EPQPP

-618 QETDQAFPDL
+618 QEADPAFPDL
-628 YDRDPEEAEPAPR
+628 YDRDPEETEPAPR

-760 TATVGEAVID
+760 TATVGEAVVD
-770 ARIAEALRQRV
+770 ARIAEALRQMV
-781 NDAAAAGVKLKPTNG
+781 NDAAATGVKLKPTNG